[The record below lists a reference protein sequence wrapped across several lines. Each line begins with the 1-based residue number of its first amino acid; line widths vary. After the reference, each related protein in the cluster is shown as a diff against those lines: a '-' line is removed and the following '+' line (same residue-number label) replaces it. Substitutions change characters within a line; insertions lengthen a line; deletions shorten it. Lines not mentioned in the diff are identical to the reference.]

1 MIVEKVIQLNSNTV
15 MARVHKDNFIDEITE
30 IEKVAEVSGVY
41 GRVSGY
47 SVEKNASYYDILFSV
62 V

>member
-1 MIVEKVIQLNSNTV
+1 